1 MLGIWPSPAFA
12 QDLET
17 ETAIQTPSNY
27 ILYGVIALT
36 IIFIILFFIWLRQRR
51 KKNAPE
57 GLQRICLMITLPKEQ
72 QEEEGSKGPSRI
84 QHMQEQ
90 ISVGESF
97 LSFLGNMR
105 SQRWFNTLGRGRSDH
120 FSLEIVADRGDIRFY
135 AVIPQMMQEFMEQ
148 QIHAQYP
155 SAEVV
160 VQPEYNPFRPKSFI
174 VGAMLAQK
182 KNKVLPML
190 TFRRMDVDPLSGLTN
205 ALSKLEK
212 DESAVIQFVCRS
224 SHPRW
229 HIRANLVIRQLRD
242 GKRSVLYNRYWVFMA
257 KSIISGIFSTFFSK
271 KSKQDELSLQKQ
283 LTPGDEEI
291 LQKVQEKNA
300 KAGLDVNIRVI
311 VSCPNLSAADLRLK
325 NILDSFGQYNAFNTG
340 NTLIR
345 RNPWKKDELIHD
357 FIYRSFDRWRFSI
370 LNVEELASMWHLP
383 IPSTETP
390 NIRWILYR
398 TAPPP
403 INIPP
408 TGVILGSSHFRGEE
422 KIIKIAR
429 EDRRRHVYII
439 GKSGVGK
446 SVLMTQMALQDIA
459 NGDGVCVVDPH
470 GDLIMDILARLPIH
484 RRNDVIHFNPSD
496 VENPVGLNMLDAKTP
511 ETQDFA
517 VQEMIAIFMKLF
529 PPEVI
534 GPMFEHNMRN
544 VMLTLMAD
552 REHPG
557 TIVEIP
563 RMFTDP
569 VFQKAKVSK
578 VTDPI
583 VRSFWEKE
591 MAKTSDF
598 HKSEMLGYLISKVG
612 RFVENSMMRNVIGQ
626 SESGFDFEKI
636 MNEGKILLVNLSKG
650 TTGEVNAN
658 LLGLIIVSKLQ
669 MAALRR
675 ASLPQEQR
683 KDFFLYIDEFQNFI
697 TDSIATILS
706 EARKYRLNLTIAHQ
720 YVGQLV
726 EKQDTRIRD
735 AVFGNVGTIVAF
747 RVGVEDAEI
756 FSQAFAPIFNQ
767 FDVTNMEKYTAI
779 VKLLIDNASSKPFTM
794 NTLPPSQPIPG
805 QAEQIVALS
814 RQLYGRP
821 RAQIEAEI
829 MERSQLGA
837 SAAPPP
843 MVAEK
848 KA

>member
-1 MLGIWPSPAFA
+1 MFGILPNTASA
-12 QDLET
+12 QGLET
-17 ETAIQTPSNY
+17 ETVVSASPNY
-27 ILYGVIALT
+27 ILYGIIALAVT
-36 IIFIILFFIWLRQRR
+36 FVILLIIWRRQRR

-57 GLQRICLMITLPKEQ
+57 SLHRVCLMITLPKEQ
-72 QEEEGSKGPSRI
+72 QEEDSGQAASRI
-84 QHMQEQ
+84 QQMQEQ

-105 SQRWFNTLGRGRSDH
+105 AQRWFQTLGRGRDDH
-120 FSLEIVADRGDIRFY
+120 FSLEIVADRGEIRFY
-135 AVIPQMMQEFMEQ
+135 AVVPKLMQEFMEQ

-155 SAEVV
+155 NAEVII
-160 VQPEYNPFRPKSFI
+160 QPEYNPFRPTSF
-174 VGAMLAQK
+174 VAGANLGQK
-182 KNKVLPML
+182 KNKTLPLL
-190 TFRRMDVDPLSGLTN
+190 TYRRMDVDPLAGLTN

-212 DESAVIQFVCRS
+212 DESAVIQYVCRS

-229 HIRANLVIRQLRD
+229 HAKAKMVSQQLRD
-242 GKRSVLYNRYWVFMA
+242 GRRGVLNSTVGA
-257 KSIISGIFSTFFSK
+257 AIVKNIFSEVFHMFFSGK
-271 KSKQDELSLQKQ
+271 KKDNLGMPKQ
-283 LTPGDEEI
+283 LSPADEQ
-291 LQKVQEKNA
+291 LVQLVNDKNS
-300 KAGLDVNIRVI
+300 KAGLDVNIRI
-311 VSCPNLSAADLRLK
+311 VVSGPNQNSVNLRLK
-325 NILDSFGQYNAFNTG
+325 NIFDAFGQFNAFDTG
-340 NTLIR
+340 NGLVKK
-345 RNPWKKDELIHD
+345 NPWKQEKLIHD
-357 FIYRSFDRWRFSI
+357 FIYRTFDPRRYAL
-370 LNVEELASMWHLP
+370 LNIEELASMWHLP
-383 IPSTETP
+383 LASTETP

-403 INIPP
+403 LNVPP
-408 TGVILGSSHFRGEE
+408 VGVVLGTSHFRGEE
-422 KIIKIAR
+422 RMIRIAR

-470 GDLIMDILARLPIH
+470 GDLIVDILARIPIN

-496 VENPVGLNMLDAKTP
+496 VEHPVGLNMLDALTP
-511 ETQDFA
+511 EAQDFA

-552 REHPG
+552 RKHPG

-569 VFQKAKVSK
+569 IFQKSKVAK

-583 VRSFWEKE
+583 VRAFWEKE

-626 SESGFDFEKI
+626 SRSGFDFEKI

-650 TTGEVNAN
+650 ATGEVNAN

-720 YVGQLV
+720 YIGQLV

-756 FSQAFAPIFNQ
+756 FAQAFAPTFSQ

-794 NTLPPSQPIPG
+794 NTAPLSPAVPG
-805 QAEQIVALS
+805 QAEQLIALS
-814 RQLYGRP
+814 RQKYGKL
-821 RAQIEAEI
+821 RAEVEKEI
-829 MERSQLGA
+829 LERSQLGI
-837 SAAPPP
+837 AAPAP